1 MYECDVTV
9 TLLNGL
15 HILFQIIL
23 YEISLLYSPFKYSL
37 EGMVL
42 IINSPT
48 TIYYYTSKR
57 SFEIAFEIGKCSG
70 PGGYAKERIGGAS
83 YVWAILHDKRIN
95 AFA

>member
-1 MYECDVTV
+1 MRSFDEVWKLIVKHKVFDFKTK
-9 TLLNGL
+9 TGK
-15 HILFQIIL
+15 
-23 YEISLLYSPFKYSL
+23 PFKYSL